1 MSSNFFDILLGYERS
16 EENLNNSKVA
26 VSVRHFKTKLIGG
39 MNSTFA
45 KRVLKNRVSL
55 FLSRLSRSLAS
66 APIKT
71 FGAMFLSFGLVTL
84 LTNFANY
91 YFKDL
96 PSSPQSAL
104 IIGAVFTILAL
115 PLLFTETP
123 LVEFLEKWKFTD
135 ILLFDILCL
144 KRVRKKDMAPSAF
157 TWGAPFL
164 IGTVFSIITFF
175 FSPTIVLFS
184 VLGMIF
190 IALSLASPEF

>member
-1 MSSNFFDILLGYERS
+1 MLNGKVSSNFFDILLGYERS

-123 LVEFLEKWKFTD
+123 LVEFLKKWKFTD

-144 KRVRKKDMAPSAF
+144 IC
-157 TWGAPFL
+157 FL
-164 IGTVFSIITFF
+164 IRPQII
-175 FSPTIVLFS
+175 
-184 VLGMIF
+184 
-190 IALSLASPEF
+190 SL